1 MRLFDIAKNSIR
13 NAVACQLTVP
23 LLLIGALAV
32 PPVCWSGVAEVGS
45 ELRVCA
51 DPDNLPFSNDR
62 SEGFENKIAEAIA
75 KEFGARIQYTWHPER
90 RGFIRE
96 TLKAGKCD
104 LVIGIPTGYEP
115 VLSTKPYYR
124 STYVFVS
131 RSKRNFGINSFDD
144 PKLRDAKIGIHAF
157 GDDGANSPPA
167 HALARRGIV
176 NNIVGFTILNTAAS
190 PAGSIIGAVAGG
202 RVDVAIVWGPFAG
215 YYAERQSVKLDIVP
229 VNAMPRD
236 QMLPFAYSISM
247 GVRRGDDA
255 LKDRLE
261 SAIDR
266 RHSEIKKILEEYG
279 VPLLEGAPLAL

>member
-1 MRLFDIAKNSIR
+1 MSIDVAAGAKR
-13 NAVACQLTVP
+13 CRLTVRM
-23 LLLIGALAV
+23 LWIGALAAQLID
-32 PPVCWSGVAEVGS
+32 GTAVAKAGN

-51 DPDNLPFSNDR
+51 DPSNLPFSNDR
-62 SEGFENKIAEAIA
+62 SEGFENKIAEILA
-75 KEFGARIQYTWHPER
+75 KDLDSTLAYTWHPER

-124 STYVFVS
+124 SSYVFVS
-131 RSKRNFGINSFDD
+131 TTKRNFGVNSFDD
-144 PKLRDAKIGIHAF
+144 PKLRDLKIGIHAF

-176 NNIVGFTILNTAAS
+176 DNIVGFTILDTEAS
-190 PAGSIIGAVAGG
+190 PAGSIIDAVAGG

-215 YYAERQSVKLDIVP
+215 YFAGRESERLDIVP
-229 VNAMPRD
+229 VKAAAGD

-247 GVRRGDDA
+247 GVRRGDNA
-255 LKDRLE
+255 LKERLE
-261 SAIDR
+261 SAMDR
-266 RHSEIKKILEEYG
+266 RHSEIRKVLEDFG
-279 VPLLEGAPLAL
+279 VPLLDAAPVKL